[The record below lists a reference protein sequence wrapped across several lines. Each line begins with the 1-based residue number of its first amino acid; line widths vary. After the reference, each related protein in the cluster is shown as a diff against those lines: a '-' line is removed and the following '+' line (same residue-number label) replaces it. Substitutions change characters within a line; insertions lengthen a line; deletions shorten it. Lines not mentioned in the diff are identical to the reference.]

1 MMFVNGK
8 VETRLNKILLE
19 ADSLRAQTVR
29 DLSKANDAYNRAEID
44 DVQKLRQLKNQW
56 IYEQNNKLSEIRD
69 RFYSEIDNVR
79 EDLAAKAFA
88 PTASDRAEFRSVYN
102 ELSQLKDRDEIERK
116 YADAKRFADSP
127 AQKAA
132 VARAADLG
140 IRSITDDYKK
150 RNENFAK
157 HADQLLEFNE
167 GANDLTAKM
176 AVKMRLTSITEP
188 PLKRKEVNFGFTNS
202 ANGDRVPYFR
212 PAFYYEDNDAP
223 DDNRDV

>member
-1 MMFVNGK
+1 MFVNGK
-8 VETRLNKILLE
+8 VEPRLNKILLE
-19 ADSLRAQTVR
+19 ADGLRAQTIK
-29 DLSKANDAYNRAEID
+29 DLSRANEAYNRAEID
-44 DVQKLRQLKNQW
+44 DVQKLRHLKNQW
-56 IYEQNNKLSEIRD
+56 IYEQNSKLTEIRD
-69 RFYSEIDNVR
+69 RFYNEIDNVR

-102 ELSQLKDRDEIERK
+102 ELSKLKDRDEIERK

-157 HADQLLEFNE
+157 HADQLMEFNE
-167 GANDLTAKM
+167 GANDITAKM

-188 PLKRKEVNFGFTNS
+188 PIKRKEVAFGFTN
-202 ANGDRVPYFR
+202 NEKGDQVPYFR
-212 PAFYYEDNDAP
+212 PAFYYEDSEAP
-223 DDNRDV
+223 DDKREQ